1 MPKSMDLS
9 RRCGSRKTTTIFDPL
24 YFPFQNAG
32 QMATSERQKTL
43 KASSISK
50 SHGSLNVL
58 SGVDVEVRPS
68 ETLAICGPSGSGKST
83 LLRIMAGLDA
93 PDSGDVRFGD
103 ILIDRKS
110 LRSKALRGRIGF
122 VFQRPGL
129 YPHMTVLENIALA
142 LRLTRGLSHRL
153 ANDRA
158 SELLCRVGVEDKAG
172 VFPPTLSG
180 GQQQRVA
187 IARTLAL
194 DPHVLLLD
202 EPTSALDPER
212 IREVL
217 DVLRSLAREGIT
229 MVVVTHEL
237 GFAREVASRVA
248 FMDAGKILELS
259 GSKDFFVAPKTDRA
273 GKFLDQVLHH

>member
-1 MPKSMDLS
+1 
-9 RRCGSRKTTTIFDPL
+9 
-24 YFPFQNAG
+24 
-32 QMATSERQKTL
+32 MATSERQKTL
-43 KASSISK
+43 RASSISK
-50 SHGSLNVL
+50 CHGSLNVL
-58 SGVDVEVRPS
+58 SGVDVEVRPF

-103 ILIDRKS
+103 IVIDRKS

-142 LRLTRGLSHRL
+142 LRLTRGLSHRV

-172 VFPPTLSG
+172 VFPLTLSG

-217 DVLRSLAREGIT
+217 DVLRSLAGEGIT

-248 FMDAGKILELS
+248 FMDEGKILELS